1 MIQRVHLWL
10 AFCLP
15 GIPAFPQSAST
26 VPAMQGQLA
35 VPRRTCPGDPAG
47 NLASIDCNFTPSQR
61 REQFVTGSVT
71 DQALLGAVFFGSVAQ
86 LMDDP
91 AEWKKDWTG
100 LGERIGARYAQNF
113 TKGLTEY
120 AFSAML
126 YTDPRHVSYANDPR
140 VGNHKLGVKPR
151 IGHAFMDFLSVRRS
165 SQNGDGRA
173 LPNVPLFAGAAASGF
188 VGYAWYPDRLA
199 TPQEAARRAS
209 FSLGTALAASF
220 YTEFQPEVGRLLG
233 AIFKRG
239 RAPKVPAKVAGGP
252 GGGE

>member
-1 MIQRVHLWL
+1 MNQRVRLWL
-10 AFCLP
+10 ALCLL
-15 GIPAFPQSAST
+15 GIPAFPQSAPAI
-26 VPAMQGQLA
+26 PAMQGQLA

-61 REQFVTGSVT
+61 WEQFVTGSVT
-71 DQALLGAVFFGSVAQ
+71 DQALLGATFFGSIAQ

-113 TKGLTEY
+113 AKGLTEY
-120 AFSAML
+120 TFSAML

-140 VGNHKLGVKPR
+140 IANHKRGVKPR

-165 SQNGDGRA
+165 SPSGDGRA

-199 TPQEAARRAS
+199 TPQQAAQRAS

-220 YTEFQPEVGRLLG
+220 YNEFQPEVGRLLG

-239 RAPKVPAKVAGGP
+239 KTPSVPAKAAGNP